1 MDHKEFRKLLT
12 HQLDLFIIDIEK
24 ANSTRNPHLDDMV
37 EITFEN
43 FIKWI
48 THDRN
53 KEMLKTIDEN
63 KKATE

>member
-1 MDHKEFRKLLT
+1 MDHKEFKKLLT
-12 HQLDLFIIDIEK
+12 YQLDLFVIDVEK
-24 ANSTRNPHLDDMV
+24 VNSTRNPHLDEMV

-53 KEMLKTIDEN
+53 KEMIKDIEN
-63 KKATE
+63 KKTTE